1 MRDNGGLEDGGEGA
15 VMYHGVDRRK
25 LTDRRKVERRKF
37 DPVAAQAHE
46 EGVGRGEL
54 VDRRKGK
61 DRRRR
66 ERRQDNAIGMELE
79 T

>member
-1 MRDNGGLEDGGEGA
+1 LRDDGGLEDGGEGA

-25 LTDRRKVERRKF
+25 LADRRKGERRKF

-46 EGVGRGEL
+46 EGVRRGEL
-54 VDRRKGK
+54 VERRKGK

-66 ERRQDNAIGMELE
+66 ARRLDNVLGMELE
-79 T
+79 A